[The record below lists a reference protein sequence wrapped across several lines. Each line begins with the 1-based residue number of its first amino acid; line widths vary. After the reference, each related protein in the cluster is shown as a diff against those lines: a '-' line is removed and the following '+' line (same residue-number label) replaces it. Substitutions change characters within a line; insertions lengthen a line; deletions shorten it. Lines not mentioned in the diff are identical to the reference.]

1 MKSLFL
7 VNRRSGVRR
16 HRDVVALI
24 RRACAGDFEIGDCD
38 DLDRVIERAIA
49 DGVDVVYAVGGDG
62 TVHEVAK
69 RLIGTPLALGVVPT
83 GSGNGFARHIGLPID
98 IGRSLRSSRQQRIVT
113 IDTAT
118 VNGEPFIGT
127 MGIGFD
133 AWVAHHF
140 ANSGMRGLRTYV
152 ALAARGFLRFASEE
166 YELTVD
172 GASERRRAFLIAVA
186 NASQY
191 GNNARIAPVASLQDG
206 VLDVVVVEKLSV
218 LAIPRLFSGTLDRAP
233 GVRMMRGKRVEIRRS
248 AAGPAHVDGEAVM
261 LPALLTI
268 QIVPQSLRVLVPDR
282 VTGL

>member
-1 MKSLFL
+1 VKSLFL
-7 VNRRSGVRR
+7 VNRRSGLRR
-16 HRDVVALI
+16 YRDVASAI
-24 RRACAGDFEIGDCD
+24 RSACTGDFEIADCD

-49 DGVDVVYAVGGDG
+49 EGVEVVYAVGGDG

-69 RLIGTPLALGVVPT
+69 RLIGTPLGVVPT

-98 IGRSLRSSRQQRIVT
+98 IGGSLRSSRQQRIVT

-140 ANSGMRGLRTYV
+140 ANSRMRGLQTYV

-166 YELTVD
+166 YELSID
-172 GASERRRAFLIAVA
+172 GASERRRAFLIVVA
-186 NASQY
+186 NANQY

-206 VLDVVVVEKLSV
+206 VLDVVVVEKLSM
-218 LAIPRLFSGTLDRAP
+218 LAIPRLFTGTLDRAR
-233 GVRMMRGKRVEIRRS
+233 GVRMLRGKRVQIRRS
-248 AAGPAHVDGEAVM
+248 AAGPAQVDGEPVT

-268 QIVPQSLRVLVPDR
+268 EIVPQSLRVLVPDKR
-282 VTGL
+282 RGRL

>member
-1 MKSLFL
+1 VKSLFL

-16 HRDVVALI
+16 HGDVASAI
-24 RRACAGDFEIGDCD
+24 RRASAGDFEIADCD

-49 DGVDVVYAVGGDG
+49 DGVEVVYAVGGDG

-98 IGRSLRSSRQQRIVT
+98 IGGSLRSCREQRIVS

-140 ANSGMRGLRTYV
+140 ASSRMRGLRMYV

-172 GASERRRAFLIAVA
+172 GASERRSAFLIAVA

-206 VLDVVVVEKLSV
+206 VLDVVVVEKLSA
-218 LAIPRLFSGTLDRAP
+218 LAIPRLFTGTLDRAR
-233 GVRMMRGKRVEIRRS
+233 GVRMLRGKRVEIRRS
-248 AAGPAHVDGEAVM
+248 SAGPAHVDGEPVM
-261 LPALLTI
+261 LPAMLTI
-268 QIVPQSLRVLVPDR
+268 EIVPQSLRVLVPDSTR
-282 VTGL
+282 KL

>member
-1 MKSLFL
+1 MRSLFL
-7 VNRRSGVRR
+7 VNRRSGARR
-16 HRDVVALI
+16 DRDVVAAI
-24 RRACAGDFEIGDCD
+24 RSAYSGDFEIGDCD
-38 DLDRVIERAIA
+38 DLDRVIAQAIGA
-49 DGVDVVYAVGGDG
+49 GIEVVYAVGGDG

-98 IGRSLRSSRQQRIVT
+98 IGGALRSCRAQRIVT

-118 VNGEPFIGT
+118 VNGVPFIGT

-140 ANSGMRGLRTYV
+140 ASSGKRGLRTYV
-152 ALAARGFLRFASEE
+152 ALAARGFLRFRSEE

-172 GASERRRAFLIAVA
+172 GTSQTRRAFLIAVA

-206 VLDVVVVEKLSV
+206 LLDIVVVERLSALMV
-218 LAIPRLFSGTLDRAP
+218 PRLFTGTLHRAR
-233 GVRMMRGKRVEIRRS
+233 GVHMMRGKRVEIRRS
-248 AAGPAHVDGEAVM
+248 AAGPAQVDGEPVM
-261 LPALLTI
+261 LPAVLTI
-268 QIVPQSLRVLVPDR
+268 EIVPRSLRVLVPD
-282 VTGL
+282 GAGEI